1 MEQNEYLKLDNYYK
15 LREIIPKINIE
26 FIVGDIFGLEIK
38 NIFDL
43 IYLSNI
49 IQYSNLNE
57 YKKKIKSLTNNG
69 KTEVLTYLF
78 QEIDDDALNFFNETN
93 TTGINFNGN
102 GLLIHK

>member
-1 MEQNEYLKLDNYYK
+1 MEQNAYLELNNYYK

-26 FIVGDIFGLEIK
+26 FIVGDIFDLEIK
-38 NIFDL
+38 NNFDL

-78 QEIDDDALNFFNETN
+78 QEIDDALIFFNETN
-93 TTGINFNGN
+93 TIGINFNKN